1 MSESQTLKVL
11 AYNVQIFPK
20 QIYPVYRLLFDCDGN
35 TKVANRIEKIAESLR
50 SSNADIVMLSEMWD
64 VESVIRMHRLLKDL
78 YPYSISSECI
88 ASNICFTN
96 NMLIKY
102 PFIDTI
108 NASGLM
114 MLSKYPIDKVEFTA
128 FRDKQHAE
136 LLVKKGFL
144 ISTIIVG
151 GAQLGVIS
159 THVQAYNYAKT
170 RQSNLRQII
179 HGIAQYRQKNPNNPV
194 IALGD
199 FNVPYGSTEYT
210 MLQSAMAH
218 EGLFNVQDTAS
229 NGPAMCQL
237 GRDFAR
243 TACYRKSVCDLDYI
257 YSSAGTAIRYYTV
270 PDALSAEDLKMSFG
284 SSYRDSAKGLGGL
297 GGVNGSMLS
306 DHLPVM
312 AILLIPGKTE
322 PISNDIC
329 ADIIDAYEF
338 ADRDLTIRDIISF
351 IMIILVA
358 VLSFYYIYS
367 IQVETVQSH
376 DM

>member
-35 TKVANRIEKIAESLR
+35 TKIANRIEKIAENLR

-64 VESVIRMHRLLKDL
+64 VKSVIQLFRLLKDL
-78 YPYSISSECI
+78 YPYSVSSECI

-96 NMLIKY
+96 DMLIKY
-102 PFIDTI
+102 PFIDVI
-108 NASGLM
+108 NANGLM

-151 GAQLGVIS
+151 RAQVGVIG

-170 RQSNLRQII
+170 RQSNLRQIMQ
-179 HGIAQYRQKNPNNPV
+179 GIAQYRHENPNNPV
-194 IALGD
+194 IVLGD
-199 FNVPYGSTEYT
+199 FNVPYGSNEYT
-210 MLQSAMAH
+210 MLQSAMTH
-218 EGLFNVQDTAS
+218 EGLFNVQDTAP

-237 GRDFAR
+237 GRDFAH
-243 TACYRKSVCDLDYI
+243 TACYKKSVCDLDYI
-257 YSSAGTAIRYYTV
+257 YTSAGITAHYYTV
-270 PDALSAEDLKMSFG
+270 PDALSPEDLKMSF
-284 SSYRDSAKGLGGL
+284 SSTYRDSAKGA
-297 GGVNGSMLS
+297 NGSTLS
-306 DHLPVM
+306 DHLPIM
-312 AILLIPGKTE
+312 AILSIPSDTVH
-322 PISNDIC
+322 ISNDRNIITD
-329 ADIIDAYEF
+329 AGANIIDAHEF
-338 ADRDLTIRDIISF
+338 VDRDLTIQNIISF
-351 IMIILVA
+351 IMILLVA

-367 IQVETVQSH
+367 IQIGPVQSY